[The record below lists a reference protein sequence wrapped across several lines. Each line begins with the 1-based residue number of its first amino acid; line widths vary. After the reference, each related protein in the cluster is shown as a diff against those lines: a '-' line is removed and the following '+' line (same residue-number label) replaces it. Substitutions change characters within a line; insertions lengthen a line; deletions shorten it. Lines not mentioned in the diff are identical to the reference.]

1 MLKYIHTFISYI
13 YRIFY
18 FKYYFSLMK
27 SWNMTI
33 QGTIGE
39 ISEEHLNSNENTVT
53 NIRTESGN
61 PVAQSEDHPPN
72 RCTETTEREE
82 NESNVVDGR
91 ESQERE
97 DKVKEDNY
105 AGGLEIGGGRG
116 EKEERGENGNRKQK
130 KEEEDEGGGSKSKKI
145 KKESGKDADDKVD
158 IKDEDQE
165 KTRESIGQEEETKG
179 GRNEKEGGE
188 DDGQRG
194 RTEIDDKASEKDR
207 NSDDKAEK
215 DKEKKKDEAERKKR
229 DLGNG
234 DVKEEEGE
242 DIQPGPLLRSC
253 AEEESSTNDMVAVSQ
268 ESTVQNQQTGQNAHT
283 SDLTGQLPGSSK
295 KNQPKEVSYKYS
307 LF

>member
-1 MLKYIHTFISYI
+1 
-13 YRIFY
+13 
-18 FKYYFSLMK
+18 MK
-27 SWNMTI
+27 SWNMTF

-53 NIRTESGN
+53 NVRTESGN
-61 PVAQSEDHPPN
+61 PVAQSEVHPPN
-72 RCTETTEREE
+72 RCTETTDREE
-82 NESNVVDGR
+82 NENNVVDGR

-97 DKVKEDNY
+97 DKVKEEDNS
-105 AGGLEIGGGRG
+105 AGGLEF
-116 EKEERGENGNRKQK
+116 RGENGNRKRK
-130 KEEEDEGGGSKSKKI
+130 KEEEDEGGGSKSKEI
-145 KKESGKDADDKVD
+145 KKESGKDADEKVD

-179 GRNEKEGGE
+179 GRNEKEDGE

-194 RTEIDDKASEKDR
+194 GTEKDDKASEKDR
-207 NSDDKAEK
+207 KSDDKAEK

-242 DIQPGPLLRSC
+242 DIQPDPLLRSC
-253 AEEESSTNDMVAVSQ
+253 AEEESSTNDMVVVSQ
-268 ESTVQNQQTGQNAHT
+268 ESTVQNQQTVQNAHT